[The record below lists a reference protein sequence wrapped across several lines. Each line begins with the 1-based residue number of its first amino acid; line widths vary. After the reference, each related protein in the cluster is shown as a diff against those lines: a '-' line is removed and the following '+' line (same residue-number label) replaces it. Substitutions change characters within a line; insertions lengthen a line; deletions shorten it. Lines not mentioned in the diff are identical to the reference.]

1 MSDYQYK
8 LQKDLIRK
16 ISKIKNIQILE
27 LGVQKGISTKY
38 FLELCK
44 KNRGNLYSVD
54 IEDCSK
60 VSKSKRWKFIR
71 SSDDNFFH
79 IFKKI
84 PKKLDVIY
92 IDTLHEANHVEK
104 IIYNY
109 YKKLKKNGYLFIDDI
124 SHLPYLKNSKQSNF
138 YCEINNQETF
148 DRILEIYNSNLK
160 KFDLNFSFIASGLA
174 IIRKK
179 NNQNL
184 NKFKKIY
191 SRRLSIKNTIRKQWI
206 KVKKN

>member
-1 MSDYQYK
+1 M
-8 LQKDLIRK
+8 I
-16 ISKIKNIQILE
+16 IKN
-27 LGVQKGISTKY
+27 
-38 FLELCK
+38 F
-44 KNRGNLYSVD
+44 
-54 IEDCSK
+54 
-60 VSKSKRWKFIR
+60 
-71 SSDDNFFH
+71 
-79 IFKKI
+79 
-84 PKKLDVIY
+84 P
-92 IDTLHEANHVEK
+92 
-104 IIYNY
+104 Y